1 MPGFEDIDKKQ
12 VHKAVVALLKYLG
25 KQKDESMN
33 LLEEDELLYLVS
45 EDAKA

>member
-1 MPGFEDIDKKQ
+1 MPGIEDVDKKQ
-12 VHKAVVALLKYLG
+12 VQKAVVALLKYLG

-33 LLEEDELLYLVS
+33 LLEEDDLLYLVR

>member
-1 MPGFEDIDKKQ
+1 MPGIEDIDKKQ

-25 KQKDESMN
+25 KQKNESMN

-45 EDAKA
+45 EDAQA